1 MNIKSITNETCVCL
15 EWNTHAEFRQGV
27 EFLKRALGTWKASGD
42 GKTFIWSIDKMAK
55 QLGRGVVTETLAQSL
70 AGLPAS
76 PQFLQLVEII
86 LDDWQSVDKFCAHD
100 EPEELK
106 RVLSLLENRRD
117 EIRDNLNLNVPDNG
131 PVSASVRHGRLGNP
145 LGFEEFSASLGEA
158 RKAS

>member
-1 MNIKSITNETCVCL
+1 
-15 EWNTHAEFRQGV
+15 
-27 EFLKRALGTWKASGD
+27 
-42 GKTFIWSIDKMAK
+42 MAK